1 VGGGDFFLLCEKVVH
16 LQLLCSIFLKTL
28 SDIQEVVKS
37 ELQKFEPFFRQQ
49 LQSPVPLLSA
59 ITAHIHRSKGKQLR
73 PLLVFLSAKLNGE
86 VCQKTY
92 VGATLV
98 ELLHTATLIHDDVV
112 DDANERRNLLSV
124 NALWNSRGAVL
135 AGDFLLSRGVFLSL
149 EHGTVDL
156 LHITSKT
163 ITALSEGE
171 LQQMERARKLETS
184 EEDYFD
190 IIRKKT
196 ASLIQCCTHIGAA
209 SVNAS
214 AEHIEALSMYG
225 MQLGI
230 AFQLRDDVLDYH
242 GGWLTGKALGNDIRE
257 KKITLPLIYAL
268 QKVGKSEQRRIL
280 SLVACAKKN
289 SRNVKQVVDFVTQH
303 GGITYANNVTRSY
316 CEAAKKSLDIFP
328 ESEVKAALCSLADYV
343 VEREK

>member
-1 VGGGDFFLLCEKVVH
+1 MK
-16 LQLLCSIFLKTL
+16 KL
-28 SDIQEVVKS
+28 SDIQEVAKG
-37 ELQKFEPFFRQQ
+37 ELQKFEPFFWRQ
-49 LQSPVPLLSA
+49 LQSPSPLLST
-59 ITAHIHRSKGKQLR
+59 ITAHIYRSKGKQLR
-73 PLLVFLSAKLNGE
+73 PLLVFLSAKLTGE

-92 VGATLV
+92 VGAALV

-124 NALWNSRGAVL
+124 NALWNSKIAVL
-135 AGDFLLSRGVFLSL
+135 AGDFLLSRGMFVSL
-149 EHGTVDL
+149 EHDAVDL
-156 LHITSKT
+156 LNITAKT

-184 EEDYFD
+184 EADYFD

-196 ASLIQCCTHIGAA
+196 ATLIQCCTHIGAA
-209 SVNAS
+209 SVSAS
-214 AEHIEALSMYG
+214 AEQVEALRAYG
-225 MQLGI
+225 EQLGI

-242 GGWLTGKALGNDIRE
+242 SGWLTGKASGNDIRE

-268 QKVGKSEQRRIL
+268 QKVEKCEQKKVL
-280 SLVACAKKN
+280 SLVACAKKK

-303 GGITYANNVTRSY
+303 GGITYANSVTRSY